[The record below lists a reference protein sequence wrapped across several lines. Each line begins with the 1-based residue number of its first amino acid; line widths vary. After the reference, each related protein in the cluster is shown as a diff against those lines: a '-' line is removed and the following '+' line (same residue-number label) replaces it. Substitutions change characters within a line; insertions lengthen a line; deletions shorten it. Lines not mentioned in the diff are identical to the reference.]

1 MDIQLNLA
9 YNFWFFLAAALALV
23 LFAWWVYRVT
33 VPPVAESLRKL
44 LLALR
49 IASVLLV
56 LFLIFEPILA
66 ISNKRI
72 EKPIIAVLADVSS
85 SMNLSDSSGS
95 RAEHLQ
101 AVLSQPWLNALQKRY
116 RVLPIAFADT
126 SRPVVAFFADSL
138 TFDSDGTNISQALRS
153 TAEKLAGK
161 NFAAT
166 IVLSDGVYNL
176 GGDPVQ
182 IANSYPVPVF
192 AVPFG
197 KEMPEKDVW
206 VDDVIANELAYA
218 NTEVPVEVVIRST
231 GFAGSQAMV
240 TLSRGRVT
248 LNSQAVRLPE
258 NLQEKRLQLQFT
270 PKKEGLHKYRISISG
285 LDGEITTKNNART
298 FYIKVLKSKLRII
311 VVAGSPGPD
320 VAFLV
325 RVLQRDQN
333 FSVKRY
339 VALNARKIDGGKLP
353 TGKALEAFDCIVG
366 IDLFASTP
374 PPRALLDW
382 LRSVLQKHE
391 KPLLFLAG
399 NVRSANE
406 LWQARDFLML
416 AKRPVLAA
424 EKQVFPE
431 ATIQGIVHPILRI
444 REDPAEVRDM
454 LATLPPVFSPFR
466 SIAFLPGTQV
476 LLTAGAFSQI
486 GPGPGAEPQPLL
498 AAIRQGNRKVLAFM
512 GSGFWRWH
520 LVMQRIQPGF
530 DFYEKLMRNS
540 VRWLVST
547 EESKLFRVNPDKEIY
562 RTGES
567 IVFNAQAYFEDYTP
581 RENLEVSVTVSGD
594 EVNREIFLQG
604 KGNGLYEGKL
614 GVLPDGDYRYLAVA
628 REGEVAAGA
637 DSGKFTVEPFRLEY
651 QRTTADRQ
659 LLYKIARAS
668 GGALV
673 PADSLGELAQSLQ
686 FADRVVTHK
695 RDLALWQRWPL
706 LLLLV
711 LTLSAEWY
719 LRKRKGML

>member
-1 MDIQLNLA
+1 MNFQLNLA
-9 YNFWFFLAAALALV
+9 YNFWFFLAAALILG

-33 VPPVAESLRKL
+33 VPPVADSLRKL

-66 ISNKRI
+66 ISSRRT
-72 EKPIIAVLADVSS
+72 EKPIVAVFADVSA

-95 RAEHLQ
+95 RAAHLRT
-101 AVLSQPWLNALQKRY
+101 ALAQPWLRALQKKY
-116 RVLPIAFADT
+116 RVLPIAFADS
-126 SRPVVAFFADSL
+126 SRVLEKIIPDSL
-138 TFDSDGTNISQALRS
+138 RFETDGTNLSLALRH
-153 TAEKLAGK
+153 TAEQLAGK
-161 NFAAT
+161 NFAAAFM
-166 IVLSDGVYNL
+166 LSDGVYNL
-176 GGDPVQ
+176 GGDPAQV
-182 IANSYPVPVF
+182 AGNYPVPIY
-192 AVPFG
+192 AVAFG
-197 KEMPEKDVW
+197 KETPEKDVW
-206 VDDVIANELAYA
+206 IDDVVANELAYA
-218 NTEVPVEVVIRST
+218 NTKVPVEVVLRST
-231 GFAGSQAMV
+231 GFADSSAMV
-240 TLSRGRVT
+240 TLSRGRET
-248 LNSQAVRLPE
+248 LTSQAINLPK
-258 NLQEKRLQLQFT
+258 NLQEKRLQLQFVPT
-270 PKKEGLHKYRISISG
+270 DEGLHKYRVAVST
-285 LDGEITTKNNART
+285 LDGEITPKNNART
-298 FYIKVLKSKLRII
+298 FYIKVLKSKLRIA
-311 VVAGSPGPD
+311 VVAGAPGPD

-325 RVLQRDQN
+325 RTLQHDQN

-353 TGKALEAFDCIVG
+353 TGKELQDFDCIVG
-366 IDLFASTP
+366 INLFASSP
-374 PPRALLDW
+374 PSRNLLDW
-382 LRSVLQKHE
+382 LRKAVQTHE
-391 KPLLFLAG
+391 KPLLFLSG

-406 LWQARDFLML
+406 LWQARDILLL
-416 AKRPVLAA
+416 AKRPALAA

-431 ATIQGIVHPILRI
+431 ATLQGIVHPILHI

-454 LATLPPVFSPFR
+454 LATLPPVFSQFR
-466 SIAFLPGTQV
+466 SVAFLPGTQV
-476 LLTAGAFSQI
+476 LLTAGELRQAI
-486 GPGPGAEPQPLL
+486 PGPGAEPQPLL
-498 AAIRQGNRKVLAFM
+498 AAVRQGNRKVLAFM

-530 DFYEKLMRNS
+530 DFYEKLVRNS

-547 EESKLFRVNPDKEIY
+547 EESKLFRVTPDKEIY

-567 IVFNAQAYFEDYTP
+567 IVFDAQAYFEDYTP
-581 RENLEVSVTVSGD
+581 RDNLDVSVTVSG
-594 EVNREIFLQG
+594 EQVNREIFLQG

-614 GVLPDGDYRYLAVA
+614 GILPDGDYRYRAVA

-659 LLYKIARAS
+659 LLYKVARAS

-686 FADRVVTHK
+686 FADRVVTNK
-695 RDLALWQRWPL
+695 KDVALWQRWPL